1 MATQFTP
8 GELKLVAR
16 LLDLF
21 DKNRAE
27 LNILVDGLR
36 ARIVETKPLFS
47 RVHSIKWRIKDND
60 SLQGKLLRKIV
71 DAHDAGDTFDIT
83 EVNFFSRV
91 NDLVGIRL
99 LHLHTRQIGDIN
111 PELLSALKEGRYRLV
126 EGPKARTWDNETS
139 KYFDGIGIP
148 SEMTDSMYTSVHY
161 VIESNS
167 RTKYTCEIQVRTLA
181 EEIWGEVSHAFT
193 YPNATKSIACQE
205 QIKVLARVT
214 SSCSRLVD
222 STFKSLEEFKSFDA
236 LLQHKG
242 PKKKTKRA
250 KK

>member
-1 MATQFTP
+1 MPTRFTP
-8 GELKLVAR
+8 GELTLVDR
-16 LLDLF
+16 LIGLF

-36 ARIVETKPLFS
+36 ARIVETKPLF
-47 RVHSIKWRIKDND
+47 RRIHSIKWRIKDND
-60 SLQGKLLRKIV
+60 HLRSKLLRKIA
-71 DAHDAGDTFDIT
+71 DAHAAGDAFDIT
-83 EVNFFSRV
+83 EETFFSRV

-99 LHLHTRQIGDIN
+99 LHLHTRQMTEIN
-111 PELLSALKEGRYRLV
+111 PELLAALAEGQYPLV

-139 KYFDGIGIP
+139 TYFNKIGIP

-193 YPNATKSIACQE
+193 YPHATKSIACQE
-205 QIKVLARVT
+205 QLKVLARVT

-222 STFKSLEEFKSFDA
+222 STFRSLEEFESFNPPPSLA
-236 LLQHKG
+236 HR
-242 PKKKTKRA
+242 KKTKRTN
-250 KK
+250 K